1 MFGYVDH
8 QLWGAL
14 WRWCCRRHPNKSKLW
29 IRRKYYRTFQG
40 RAWTFSTYI
49 TDRTGDRKLLTLV
62 CLNRIPIQRHVK
74 VKGTASPDNPELQD
88 YWQHR
93 QTRYGKSYWG
103 SGSKYRKV
111 AQSQNWRCPV
121 CRGALFNGEALHTH
135 HRLSLKDGGTESEEN
150 LVHLHHSCH
159 RFLHNNKDVVLHG
172 QRLERLDGI
181 TVTSRS

>member
-1 MFGYVDH
+1 M
-8 QLWGAL
+8 
-14 WRWCCRRHPNKSKLW
+14 
-29 IRRKYYRTFQG
+29 
-40 RAWTFSTYI
+40 
-49 TDRTGDRKLLTLV
+49 

-74 VKGTASPDNPELQD
+74 VKGTASPDNPDLQD